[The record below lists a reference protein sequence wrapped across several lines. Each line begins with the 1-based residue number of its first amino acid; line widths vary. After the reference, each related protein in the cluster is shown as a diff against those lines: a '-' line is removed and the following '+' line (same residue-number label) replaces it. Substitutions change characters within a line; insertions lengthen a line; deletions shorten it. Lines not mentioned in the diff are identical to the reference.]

1 MAKRRAGRRVQFL
14 VAWKGYPA
22 EENTWESRSSLLP
35 GAAEALAD
43 YENSQLAS
51 ED

>member
-1 MAKRRAGRRVQFL
+1 MQYL

-22 EENTWESRSSLLP
+22 EENTWEPRASLLP
-35 GAAEALAD
+35 GAADALAD
-43 YENSQLAS
+43 FENSQLAS